1 MLNQSP
7 SLVQGVSS
15 GGAIRFT
22 ANDNTYS
29 GAITLGATST
39 IVSNSGQQ
47 IISGTIN
54 GSNDNTEAL
63 TITANDN
70 LTISGAIGGI
80 ANKQLS
86 TLDITTTGTGVL
98 TLSNNITTDNDQ
110 TYTAAGGVLLGA
122 NISLTATGSDILFS
136 GTASTVDSD
145 GTTRNLTVSANEIEF
160 DGAVGGNAALGAI
173 GITGALDLDNDI
185 TSASSLS
192 VSTTSNLGAN
202 VTTSG
207 TQTYT
212 GAATLSGGDRTLQGS
227 TINFANTLT
236 GTGSHDLIITGALD
250 LDGAATSIVDL
261 SVSTT
266 SNLGANVT
274 TTGTQTYTG
283 AATISANITL
293 TTSDND
299 VTFSSTTNAGSAG
312 DTLDVDTGTGDLTF
326 TGAVGGST
334 ALGNITIDTAGLT
347 AAAIKLQGTLDITN
361 SAASSITGVISNG
374 ASAASLTKAG
384 AGTLTLSGTN
394 TYTGATTIRC
404 WYTKSNRR

>member
-1 MLNQSP
+1 MLNQLTF
-7 SLVQGVSS
+7 LVQGVSS

-122 NISLTATGSDILFS
+122 NISLTATSSDILFS

-173 GITGALDLDNDI
+173 GITVL
-185 TSASSLS
+185 
-192 VSTTSNLGAN
+192 
-202 VTTSG
+202 
-207 TQTYT
+207 
-212 GAATLSGGDRTLQGS
+212 
-227 TINFANTLT
+227 
-236 GTGSHDLIITGALD
+236 LI
-250 LDGAATSIVDL
+250 
-261 SVSTT
+261 
-266 SNLGANVT
+266 
-274 TTGTQTYTG
+274 
-283 AATISANITL
+283 
-293 TTSDND
+293 
-299 VTFSSTTNAGSAG
+299 
-312 DTLDVDTGTGDLTF
+312 
-326 TGAVGGST
+326 
-334 ALGNITIDTAGLT
+334 
-347 AAAIKLQGTLDITN
+347 
-361 SAASSITGVISNG
+361 
-374 ASAASLTKAG
+374 
-384 AGTLTLSGTN
+384 
-394 TYTGATTIRC
+394 
-404 WYTKSNRR
+404 